1 MTFFRNYIVPLLIV
15 IVFLIALVAVT
26 IRAFLPGDLLEAAP
40 ILEMIFLL
48 KPDYINFLVDQY
60 FF

>member
-48 KPDYINFLVDQY
+48 KPDYTNFLADQY

>member
-48 KPDYINFLVDQY
+48 KPDYTNFLVDQY